1 MLKKTH
7 DRYVEDPEYISSD
20 DSFPEDIAENKVDPE
35 IEVEQLAQELGINQ
49 KKLMWKI
56 DLWVVPPFCLYI
68 SFHFLDRVNISNA
81 NIYGLTADLKLTG
94 NQYNTALTVFSFLM
108 LYLKF

>member
-1 MLKKTH
+1 MTTLAEEKHTTDMSK
-7 DRYVEDPEYISSD
+7 DPEYISSD

-56 DLWVVPPFCLYI
+56 DLCQPHFVFYI
-68 SFHFLDRVNISNA
+68 SFHFGSC
-81 NIYGLTADLKLTG
+81 
-94 NQYNTALTVFSFLM
+94 QYFQCQ
-108 LYLKF
+108 YLWINCRFEINW

>member
-1 MLKKTH
+1 MTTLAEEKHTTDMSK
-7 DRYVEDPEYISSD
+7 DPEYISSD

-56 DLWVVPPFCLYI
+56 DLWVVPPFCLLYFL
-68 SFHFLDRVNISNA
+68 SFWIVSIFPMPIFMD
-81 NIYGLTADLKLTG
+81 
-94 NQYNTALTVFSFLM
+94 
-108 LYLKF
+108 